1 MDIKVICSDVNFY
14 FMNGMSVIIE
24 EALFGKEKISFLDEI
39 NCVNLS
45 QADFIIINT
54 AHRRLYMCHPAY
66 RYRKKGSILILFTE
80 DTGSVSYEK
89 LPVCYQSLTLISRK
103 EIVKNVKYKIAK
115 EWLLANKLNTPF
127 YKPSDCIRCKLPKIS
142 LIQMRV
148 LHHLKRGDTVY
159 QTAKYLGMSVKTVY
173 SHKYNIMRMFDLK
186 GDLHF
191 FSFLNQVSL
200 FELSTGSLNDEY
212 E

>member
-14 FMNGMSVIIE
+14 FKNGLSVIIE
-24 EALFGKEKISFLDEI
+24 EALFNNGNILFLDKI
-39 NCVNLS
+39 NCETIA

-66 RYRKKGSILILFTE
+66 RYRKKGSVLILFTE
-80 DTGSVSYEK
+80 DTGTISYEK
-89 LPVCYQSLTLISRK
+89 LPVCYQSLTLISRT
-103 EIVKNVKYKIAK
+103 ETVRNVKYKIARA
-115 EWLLANKLNTPF
+115 WLLANKLNSHHYT
-127 YKPSDCIRCKLPKIS
+127 PSDCTRCKLPKVS

-159 QTAKYLGMSVKTVY
+159 QTARYLGMSVKTVY

-186 GDLHF
+186 GDFLF

-200 FELSTGSLNDEY
+200 FELSTGSLNDD
-212 E
+212 

>member
-24 EALFGKEKISFLDEI
+24 EALFCKEKISFLDKI
-39 NCVNLS
+39 NSENLS

-66 RYRKKGSILILFTE
+66 RSRKKGSVLILFTE
-80 DTGSVSYEK
+80 DTGTISYEK

-103 EIVKNVKYKIAK
+103 ETVKNVKYKIANA
-115 EWLLANKLNTPF
+115 WLLANKLNNPF
-127 YKPSDCIRCKLPKIS
+127 YKPSDCTRCKLPKIS
-142 LIQMRV
+142 LMQMRV

-186 GDLHF
+186 GDFHF

-200 FELSTGSLNDEY
+200 FELSTGSLNDE
-212 E
+212 

>member
-1 MDIKVICSDVNFY
+1 MDIKVICTDVNFY

-24 EALFGKEKISFLDEI
+24 EALFCKEKVTFLDKI
-39 NCVNLS
+39 NSESIS

-66 RYRKKGSILILFTE
+66 RYRKKDSVLILFTE
-80 DTGSVSYEK
+80 DTGTISYEK
-89 LPVCYQSLTLISRK
+89 LPVCYQSLNLISRT
-103 EIVKNVKYKIAK
+103 ETVKSVRYKIAK
-115 EWLLANKLNTPF
+115 AWLLAKRLNNPC
-127 YKPSDCIRCKLPKIS
+127 YKPIDCTRCKLPRIS
-142 LIQMRV
+142 LTQMRV

-159 QTAKYLGMSVKTVY
+159 QTARYLGMSVKTVY

-186 GDLHF
+186 GDFHF

-200 FELSTGSLNDEY
+200 FELSTGSLNDE
-212 E
+212 